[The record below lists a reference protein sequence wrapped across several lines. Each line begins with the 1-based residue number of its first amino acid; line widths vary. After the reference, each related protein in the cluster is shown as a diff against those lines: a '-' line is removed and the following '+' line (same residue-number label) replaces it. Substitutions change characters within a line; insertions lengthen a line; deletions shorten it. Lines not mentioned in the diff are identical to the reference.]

1 MAVSSFETDSS
12 NPDVPQ
18 KNKESSSASSRN
30 SETPNNLNGKKM
42 NTSSRK
48 ERRKPEQEIYRPKM
62 GLSSKNLKNEDND
75 IKSEKE
81 APLDNVKSTV
91 SISENISPKLERD
104 SRTPDSVKSCGTG
117 KSRRPT
123 MQVYVPKA
131 KVAAQQ
137 QEEERKKNLKHETI
151 KGNNNETRQKQS
163 NCSNIKDN
171 LETKNRH
178 SSKES
183 EKDLRNH
190 LLSKSSNFIAP
201 SHTGSW
207 ADLMEESDLSTN
219 PRSTPEDDL
228 WKNHSDGP
236 DTVISKNRGQRNEN
250 SSEHSRKQRNRR
262 SDHKKEVR
270 ENSQAR
276 SKESF
281 QKTNKS
287 DNDLINGMKSEKQS
301 EQKSNKNISSTSSL
315 SSNNNSSDKS
325 MRNLDTNILT
335 ANSSH
340 CNKSENNHF
349 IENKSKLDRKKYEK
363 EQVLPPRFQK
373 NKAQETETTK
383 HNSTRHSGGIIKLPT
398 QYDIHETQPEIFEH
412 NFNPP
417 KLLPEAPKFI
427 HKQLFDPNNPNKPEI
442 VNIPAPVPPSH
453 MPYERLGSSYYV
465 PDSLGYVPDPVQNMG
480 YIPPPQPAAN
490 AQFRFLHSNFPS
502 VNNPSHSYVEN
513 EAIPPP
519 VHCPVPTTPF
529 SRPHG
534 CYNEETGKKKL
545 KPIVERNLREIIFLE
560 KELTG
565 LLSKGFTEP
574 NLSAIKSC
582 RYKLSLR
589 YENIIL
595 ADPKYCAE
603 NNPEHGL
610 WKTVYHQIIES
621 LRKKLDEKTENTNSI
636 KEILMNFII
645 EGTMFYENLLEKQQ
659 ETHGFKLNKILELK
673 NISTACLPDQLRC
686 VLISVQ
692 KSLIYLGDLAR
703 YKEQV
708 SQTTNYGTARSL
720 YLKAQQI
727 APKNGRPYHQLAI
740 LANST
745 RRKLDAVYYYMRSLA
760 ASNPILSAK
769 ESLLSLFEEAR
780 KKYEQYEKNRKK
792 EKVEE
797 ANDPEDDSSDRYE
810 IWIKRD
816 GSSSQHPADTSFDS
830 ADLTDLSD
838 IDLNKRFI
846 TSFLHVHGKL
856 FTKVGMETFPDVF
869 KTMLKEFNCLL
880 QRSPLPITST
890 RILQLL
896 AINIFSVSH
905 SSQKE
910 NGREHG
916 GCSLLQEQALYT
928 SMVMMSLLMDRCVFL
943 HISHKSSTEA
953 KIICDDMAQLLPAVN
968 IWTDWMSCQKCL
980 WSPPSSVL
988 LERLNMRPN
997 KDVWISFANL
1007 LTILQEIDLSEPA
1020 IYDKKASELESLVLE
1035 EDITFAGF
1043 VPLLE
1048 ALHDPAYADPPFDK
1062 EKAKNVLRMK
1072 RIQFFGDYLCGTI
1085 PYCMMKFDVESKK
1098 FVPLVKEMSLKES
1111 YDRSALFCSSDESRK
1126 EETFD
1131 KYIMEDDFTKPE
1143 MKDEL
1148 RDLWYRREALSKFK
1162 EQQEQHKAQA
1172 QAVLQ
1177 NNQTRPILLEV
1188 KPRYL
1193 VPDTNCFIDHLC
1205 HFRNILSSTNYHVVI
1220 PLVVVNE
1227 LYGLARG
1234 NRASEHSSPEHISRV
1249 TVLSQ
1254 EAINFLEE
1262 QFASRHPHLRAITSK
1277 GSILD
1282 TISFRSEEKGK
1293 NKGTNDDLILECCL
1307 RYCEDRAERYMPK
1320 NPNDCITLFRE
1331 VVLLTD
1337 DRNLRIKARAHYVP
1351 VKDLLSFLQ
1360 WANS

>member
-12 NPDVPQ
+12 NPDVSQ
-18 KNKESSSASSRN
+18 KNKESTSVSSRN
-30 SETPNNLNGKKM
+30 SEIPNNLNGEKM
-42 NTSSRK
+42 STSARK
-48 ERRKPEQEIYRPKM
+48 ERRKPEQQIYRPKM
-62 GLSSKNLKNEDND
+62 GLTSKNLKNEDID
-75 IKSEKE
+75 IRIENE
-81 APLDNVKSTV
+81 ASLGCVKSTV
-91 SISENISPKLERD
+91 GVSENTSPRSVRD
-104 SRTPDSVKSCGTG
+104 SKTPDSVKSSRTG

-131 KVAAQQ
+131 KVAAQR
-137 QEEERKKNLKHETI
+137 EEERKKIVKQETV
-151 KGNNNETRQKQS
+151 KEDNNEMQQKQS
-163 NCSNIKDN
+163 NFSSIKDN
-171 LETKNRH
+171 YLETKIRH
-178 SSKES
+178 TPKEC

-190 LLSKSSNFIAP
+190 LLSKCSNSLTP

-250 SSEHSRKQRNRR
+250 SSEHSRKQRIRR
-262 SDHKKEVR
+262 SDQQKEIR
-270 ENSQAR
+270 ENSHAR
-276 SKESF
+276 NKEPT
-281 QKTNKS
+281 QKTKKS
-287 DNDLINGMKSEKQS
+287 DNDFINRMKCERQS
-301 EQKSNKNISSTSSL
+301 EQVSGKNISSTSSIKS
-315 SSNNNSSDKS
+315 SSNNTPAKL
-325 MRNLDTNILT
+325 MGNLDTNILT
-335 ANSSH
+335 ANSTH
-340 CNKSENNHF
+340 YNRCENNHVT
-349 IENKSKLDRKKYEK
+349 ENKSKLDRKKYEK

-373 NKAQETETTK
+373 NKVQETETTK
-383 HNSTRHSGGIIKLPT
+383 HNSTGHGGGIIKLPT
-398 QYDIHETQPEIFEH
+398 QYDIHESQPEIFEH
-412 NFNPP
+412 NFNQP
-417 KLLPEAPKFI
+417 KLFPEAPKFI

-453 MPYERLGSSYYV
+453 MPYERLGSSYYS
-465 PDSLGYVPDPVQNMG
+465 PDSLGYMPDPIQSMG

-490 AQFRFLHSNFPS
+490 AQFRFLHSNFPP
-502 VNNPSHSYVEN
+502 VNNSSHVYVEN

-519 VHCPVPTTPF
+519 VHCPVPTSPF

-545 KPIVERNLREIIFLE
+545 KPIVERNLREIVFLE
-560 KELTG
+560 KELTV
-565 LLSKGFTEP
+565 LLSKGFVDS

-582 RYKLSLR
+582 RYKLQLR

-610 WKTVYHQIIES
+610 WKTVYHQIIET
-621 LRKKLDEKTENTNSI
+621 LRKKIDEKTEDSNSV

-708 SQTTNYGTARSL
+708 SQTTNYGTARSS

-740 LANST
+740 LANNT

-769 ESLLSLFEEAR
+769 ESLLSLFEESR

-792 EKVEE
+792 AKVEE
-797 ANDPEDDSSDRYE
+797 TNDLEDVASDRYE

-816 GSSSQHPADTSFDS
+816 GSSSQHPADTSFDCT
-830 ADLTDLSD
+830 DLANLSD

-856 FTKVGMETFPDVF
+856 FTKVGMETLPDVF

-880 QRSPLPITST
+880 QRSPLPLTST

-943 HISHKSSTEA
+943 HVSHKSSTEA
-953 KIICDDMAQLLPAVN
+953 KIICDDMALLLPAVN

-980 WSPPSSVL
+980 WAPPSSIL

-1007 LTILQEIDLSEPA
+1007 LTILQEVDLSEPA
-1020 IYDKKASELESLVLE
+1020 IYDKKASGKLSLVNILQEVDLVNKKTSELESLVLE

-1048 ALHDPAYADPPFDK
+1048 ALHDPAYAEPPFDK

-1111 YDRSALFCSSDESRK
+1111 YDRSALFCSSDESSK

-1148 RDLWYRREALSKFK
+1148 RDLWYRREALSRFK

-1177 NNQTRPILLEV
+1177 NHQSRPILLEV

-1234 NRASEHSSPEHISRV
+1234 NRVSEHSSPEHISRV
-1249 TVLSQ
+1249 TALSQ

-1293 NKGTNDDLILECCL
+1293 NK
-1307 RYCEDRAERYMPK
+1307 
-1320 NPNDCITLFRE
+1320 
-1331 VVLLTD
+1331 
-1337 DRNLRIKARAHYVP
+1337 
-1351 VKDLLSFLQ
+1351 
-1360 WANS
+1360 

>member
-1 MAVSSFETDSS
+1 MAVNSFETDSS
-12 NPDVPQ
+12 NADVSQ
-18 KNKESSSASSRN
+18 KNKESTSVSSRN
-30 SETPNNLNGKKM
+30 SEIHSNLNGEKM
-42 NTSSRK
+42 STSARK
-48 ERRKPEQEIYRPKM
+48 ERRKPEQQIYRPKM
-62 GLSSKNLKNEDND
+62 GLTSKNLKNEDID
-75 IKSEKE
+75 IKIEKE
-81 APLDNVKSTV
+81 VPLDNVKATIGV
-91 SISENISPKLERD
+91 SENISPRSVRD
-104 SRTPDSVKSCGTG
+104 SKTPDSDKSSKMG
-117 KSRRPT
+117 KNRRPT

-137 QEEERKKNLKHETI
+137 QEERKKNSKQETVRED
-151 KGNNNETRQKQS
+151 NEMYQAQS
-163 NCSNIKDN
+163 NFSNIKNNYLD
-171 LETKNRH
+171 TKNRH
-178 SSKES
+178 LPKENV
-183 EKDLRNH
+183 KDLRNQ
-190 LLSKSSNFIAP
+190 LLSKCSNSLTP

-219 PRSTPEDDL
+219 PRSTPEEDL

-236 DTVISKNRGQRNEN
+236 DTVISKNRGQRNEH
-250 SSEHSRKQRNRR
+250 SIEHSRKQRSRR
-262 SDHKKEVR
+262 NDHQKEIR
-270 ENSQAR
+270 ENSHAQN
-276 SKESF
+276 KETS
-281 QKTNKS
+281 QKTKKS
-287 DNDLINGMKSEKQS
+287 DNDFVNRIKSEKQS
-301 EQKSNKNISSTSSL
+301 EQKSSRNISTIPSIK
-315 SSNNNSSDKS
+315 SSNNNTPDKS
-325 MRNLDTNILT
+325 MRNLDTNILS

-340 CNKSENNHF
+340 YNRCENNHAT
-349 IENKSKLDRKKYEK
+349 ENKSKSDRKKHEK

-373 NKAQETETTK
+373 NKVQETESTK
-383 HNSTRHSGGIIKLPT
+383 HNSTGHGGGIIKLPT
-398 QYDIHETQPEIFEH
+398 QYDIHESSPEMFEH

-417 KLLPEAPKFI
+417 KMFPEPPKFI

-453 MPYERLGSSYYV
+453 MPYERLSSSYYSS
-465 PDSLGYVPDPVQNMG
+465 DSLGYMPDPIQNMG

-490 AQFRFLHSNFPS
+490 AQLRYLHSNFPP
-502 VNNPSHSYVEN
+502 VNNSSHVYVEN
-513 EAIPPP
+513 EVIPPP
-519 VHCPVPTTPF
+519 VHCPVPTSPF

-545 KPIVERNLREIIFLE
+545 KPIVERNLREIVFLE
-560 KELTG
+560 KELAV
-565 LLSKGFTEP
+565 LLSKGFVDS

-582 RYKLSLR
+582 RYKLQLR

-621 LRKKLDEKTENTNSI
+621 LRKKLDEKTEDSSSI

-686 VLISVQ
+686 VLISIQ

-740 LANST
+740 LANNT

-760 ASNPILSAK
+760 ASNPILTAK

-792 EKVEE
+792 EKVEVNE
-797 ANDPEDDSSDRYE
+797 PEDDASDRYE
-810 IWIKRD
+810 IWIKHD

-830 ADLTDLSD
+830 TDLKNLSD

-880 QRSPLPITST
+880 QRSPLPLTSI

-896 AINIFSVSH
+896 AINIYSVSH

-928 SMVMMSLLMDRCVFL
+928 SMVMMSLLMDRCIFL
-943 HISHKSSTEA
+943 HVSHKSSAEA

-980 WSPPSSVL
+980 WAPPSSIL
-988 LERLNMRPN
+988 LERLKMRPN
-997 KDVWISFANL
+997 KDVWTSFANL

-1020 IYDKKASELESLVLE
+1020 IYDKKATGKLSLVNILQEVDLVNKITSESLVLE

-1048 ALHDPAYADPPFDK
+1048 ALHDPAYAEPPFDK

-1111 YDRSALFCSSDESRK
+1111 YDRSALFCVFS
-1126 EETFD
+1126 
-1131 KYIMEDDFTKPE
+1131 
-1143 MKDEL
+1143 
-1148 RDLWYRREALSKFK
+1148 
-1162 EQQEQHKAQA
+1162 
-1172 QAVLQ
+1172 
-1177 NNQTRPILLEV
+1177 
-1188 KPRYL
+1188 
-1193 VPDTNCFIDHLC
+1193 
-1205 HFRNILSSTNYHVVI
+1205 
-1220 PLVVVNE
+1220 
-1227 LYGLARG
+1227 
-1234 NRASEHSSPEHISRV
+1234 
-1249 TVLSQ
+1249 
-1254 EAINFLEE
+1254 
-1262 QFASRHPHLRAITSK
+1262 
-1277 GSILD
+1277 
-1282 TISFRSEEKGK
+1282 
-1293 NKGTNDDLILECCL
+1293 
-1307 RYCEDRAERYMPK
+1307 
-1320 NPNDCITLFRE
+1320 
-1331 VVLLTD
+1331 
-1337 DRNLRIKARAHYVP
+1337 
-1351 VKDLLSFLQ
+1351 
-1360 WANS
+1360 